1 MQNQLQVRRGSIPIV
16 AVIVDTGISL
26 RKIFR
31 KLFMGKNVI
40 KQKITSRTI
49 LGWAYS
55 TIHENGVLTPPV
67 VPQYTGTVLQI
78 QRKIDADR
86 QYQADRTTLRMIEL
100 WFYRDAVIIDIEGY
114 GLHPYAID
122 LPSVITLDRFG
133 YTAILDRVPTKPN
146 QGRGRLLDERV
157 TISTTLDKSD
167 VTKLDRMSGSNR
179 SDKLRNL
186 IRRKS

>member
-1 MQNQLQVRRGSIPIV
+1 MAGRPTGEG
-16 AVIVDTGISL
+16 VD
-26 RKIFR
+26 
-31 KLFMGKNVI
+31 MI

-55 TIHENGVLTPPV
+55 TIHENGVLTPPS

-86 QYQADRTTLRMIEL
+86 QYQTDKTALRMIEL

-114 GLHPYAID
+114 SSHGVDIIAI
-122 LPSVITLDRFG
+122 VTLDRFG
-133 YTAILDRVPTKPN
+133 YTAILDRVPRTYR
-146 QGRGRLLDERV
+146 GRERLLDERV
-157 TISTTLDKSD
+157 TISATLDKSD
-167 VTKLDRMSGSNR
+167 VDKLDRMPGSNR

-186 IRRKS
+186 IRRKV